1 MYYSSNF
8 LSISFIRTLTILQ
21 ISFAY
26 VPELQTP
33 PLSTP
38 LYGLGEVSFCPFR
51 TDIPKKQF
59 KVAGPSILKF
69 YAKKP

>member
-1 MYYSSNF
+1 
-8 LSISFIRTLTILQ
+8 
-21 ISFAY
+21 